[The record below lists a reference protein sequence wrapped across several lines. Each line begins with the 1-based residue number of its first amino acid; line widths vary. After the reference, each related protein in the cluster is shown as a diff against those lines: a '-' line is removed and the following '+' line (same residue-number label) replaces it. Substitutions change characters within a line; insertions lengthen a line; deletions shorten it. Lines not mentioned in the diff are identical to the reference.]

1 MLKDQSYAAGQRPRS
16 VYDRQTGRNPHSL
29 PALSCH
35 RYSEAEAARLITV
48 ARGARRQVPLLYAQD
63 YHVARGQTTHTG
75 GCVRRAGRGVLD

>member
-1 MLKDQSYAAGQRPRS
+1 MRPVRGRDLS
-16 VYDRQTGRNPHSL
+16 MTDRQAAILT
-29 PALSCH
+29 LSCH